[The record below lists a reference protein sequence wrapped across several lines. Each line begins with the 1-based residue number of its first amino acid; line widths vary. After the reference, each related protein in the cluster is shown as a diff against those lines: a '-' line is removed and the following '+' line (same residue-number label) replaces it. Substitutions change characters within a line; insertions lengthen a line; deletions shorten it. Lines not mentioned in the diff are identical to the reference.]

1 MDSIRNENHD
11 LSCIEHDYISIHECN
26 PVHLFDQQFPLQ
38 SRMIRDEDL
47 PTRVMYQGN
56 ASDLLKGHKTLKAS
70 VCIVFMICVV
80 GCLVTMAVLLAQKNH
95 FHSRSY
101 EGKKT
106 VFWIRNNFQMTF
118 AIV

>member
-1 MDSIRNENHD
+1 MDSIRNENHE

-47 PTRVMYQGN
+47 PTRGN
-56 ASDLLKGHKTLKAS
+56 ASDLLKRHKTLKAS
-70 VCIVFMICVV
+70 VCILFMICVV
-80 GCLVTMAVLLAQKNH
+80 GCLVTMAVLLTPKNR

-101 EGKKT
+101 DGERT
-106 VFWIRNNFQMTF
+106 VFFG
-118 AIV
+118 